1 MRAEIR
7 PTKRL
12 SLVSARLLS
21 SNSSTDCSSRQKAR
35 ITRTPVRFSRV
46 SAVTRSSP
54 AWTLPK
60 SGMLMSMMP
69 KTTAKRTGMVTA
81 KTRALRKSMVKAI
94 TMAPR
99 TMKGLRSRSRRPRFR
114 PFCTWLTSSESRVMR
129 VSLPRRS
136 SSA

>member
-12 SLVSARLLS
+12 SFVRARLLAS
-21 SNSSTDCSSRQKAR
+21 KSETDCSSRQKAR

-99 TMKGLRSRSRRPRFR
+99 TMKGLRSRRRRPRLR
-114 PFCTWLTSSESRVMR
+114 PFCTWLMSSERRVMR

-136 SSA
+136 SSV